1 MEAVSD
7 LEVRTTA
14 GVVRG
19 VAVGD
24 DLRAWR
30 GIPYAASTAGEGRFR
45 APRPPEPWTGVR
57 DASAFGPVPPQ
68 QRNRINLIG
77 AAVALAGC
85 ARRVGVRAG
94 APAAA

>member
-1 MEAVSD
+1 MTSD

-14 GVVRG
+14 GLVRG
-19 VAVGD
+19 AAVGD

-57 DASAFGPVPPQ
+57 DASTFGPVPPQ
-68 QRNRINLIG
+68 QRTPINLIG
-77 AAVALAGC
+77 AG
-85 ARRVGVRAG
+85 RRTAMGEDSWLHSG
-94 APAAA
+94 PKLKSEG